1 MEPVLFL
8 YMFNRGWKQSHG
20 KIRNAQNKIGKSDRN
35 HKTKDEMK
43 SAFTDEKE
51 LKRKKRR
58 LNIDWLFRPEGD

>member
-1 MEPVLFL
+1 ML
-8 YMFNRGWKQSHG
+8 NRGWKQSHG
-20 KIRNAQNKIGKSDRN
+20 KIRNAQNKIRKSGRN

-58 LNIDWLFRPEGD
+58 LTIDWFFRPEGD